1 MQSTVESARSARE
14 SLAGA
19 LKVLLAPAL
28 TPVFTRIAPSVAR
41 ATAHLF
47 ALEESGDAGLLA
59 HAGAA
64 RDAVRAA
71 LADIQGAGVDSP
83 EVDDAMAG
91 IAAALGLSHQLAS
104 RVPAGTTSPPAQP
117 AAPAQPAG
125 APAPGAA
132 AVVPVA
138 PIVNPT
144 VNVAPAVTAPVRFS
158 TPVSVGAATDPAPPV
173 TSADAMMATQLAA
186 SSPPPSSTPHQVVSS
201 SSRSAPKP
209 DDPFFSTQVSR
220 TGRSIAAAPPTTPEA
235 PPGSAVA
242 AGPAPAAPAAPA
254 PAPAPAAVPGG
265 ATPQAGQL
273 GVTGMAV
280 SAPVPTVGSLHIPEQ
295 IPAAGTADRVGR
307 KDSHQAALPDKGP
320 APGALHLEASL
331 GAHSPTNF
339 YKGLSG
345 NDIIDDGGLFIATYQ
360 IPAIGTPLW
369 VTVTLPGGYEFQAG
383 GVVRWTRA
391 TGSGD
396 SPPGFGASLKEL
408 SKEARQLVYRYVRN
422 REPLFH
428 DDL

>member
-14 SLAGA
+14 NLAGA
-19 LKVLLAPAL
+19 LTVLLAPAL

-47 ALEESGDAGLLA
+47 ALERHGDAALGA

-64 RDAVRAA
+64 RDAVRSA
-71 LADIQGAGVDSP
+71 LADVQAAGIDSP
-83 EVDDAMAG
+83 EVDDAMAS
-91 IAAALGLSHQLAS
+91 IAGALGLSHQLAS
-104 RVPAGTTSPPAQP
+104 RVAAPGGTTVSPPAP
-117 AAPAQPAG
+117 VAGPASPAAAPARP
-125 APAPGAA
+125 AA
-132 AVVPVA
+132 AVAVPA
-138 PIVNPT
+138 
-144 VNVAPAVTAPVRFS
+144 VNVAAPVAAPVRFS
-158 TPVSVGAATDPAPPV
+158 SPISVGAATDPAPPV
-173 TSADAMMATQLAA
+173 APGADAMMATQLAP
-186 SSPPPSSTPHQVVSS
+186 SSPPSSSPAPHQVAAAA
-201 SSRSAPKP
+201 SRTAPKP

-220 TGRSIAAAPPTTPEA
+220 TGRSIAAHPPTAPEA
-235 PPGSAVA
+235 PPLSAPPV
-242 AGPAPAAPAAPA
+242 
-254 PAPAPAAVPGG
+254 APAPAAHTAPVTHTAAAPSTAAAQPAPLA
-265 ATPQAGQL
+265 ATA
-273 GVTGMAV
+273 MAV

-307 KDSHQAALPDKGP
+307 KDSHRAALPEKGP
-320 APGALHLEASL
+320 AAGALHLEASL

-345 NDIIDDGGLFIATYQ
+345 NDVIDDGGLFIATYQ
-360 IPAIGTPLW
+360 IPTIGTPLW
-369 VTVTLPGGYEFQAG
+369 ITVSLPGGYEFQAG
-383 GVVRWTRA
+383 GVVRWTRS

-396 SPPGFGASLKEL
+396 SPPGFGAALEDL

>member
-14 SLAGA
+14 NLAGA
-19 LKVLLAPAL
+19 LTVLLTPAL

-47 ALEESGDAGLLA
+47 ALERHGDAALGA

-64 RDAVRAA
+64 RDAVRSA
-71 LADIQGAGVDSP
+71 LADIQAAGIDSP
-83 EVDDAMAG
+83 EVDDAMAS
-91 IAAALGLSHQLAS
+91 IAGALGLSHQLAS
-104 RVPAGTTSPPAQP
+104 RAAAPGGTTVSPPAP
-117 AAPAQPAG
+117 VAGPASPAAAPAQPAAVVVP
-125 APAPGAA
+125 APVVSPAVNVAAPGA
-132 AVVPVA
+132 
-138 PIVNPT
+138 
-144 VNVAPAVTAPVRFS
+144 APVRFS
-158 TPVSVGAATDPAPPV
+158 SPVSVGAATDPAPQVAPG
-173 TSADAMMATQLAA
+173 ADAMMTTQLAP
-186 SSPPPSSTPHQVVSS
+186 SSPPPSSPTPHQVAAAA
-201 SSRSAPKP
+201 SRTAPKP

-220 TGRSIAAAPPTTPEA
+220 TGRSIAAHPPTAPEA
-235 PPGSAVA
+235 PPLSAPPV
-242 AGPAPAAPAAPA
+242 
-254 PAPAPAAVPGG
+254 APAPAAHTASAQQAPLA
-265 ATPQAGQL
+265 ATA
-273 GVTGMAV
+273 MAV

-295 IPAAGTADRVGR
+295 IPTAGTADRVGR
-307 KDSHQAALPDKGP
+307 KDSHRAPLPEKGP
-320 APGALHLEASL
+320 AAGALHLEASL

-345 NDIIDDGGLFIATYQ
+345 NDVIDDGGLFIATYQ

-369 VTVTLPGGYEFQAG
+369 ITVSLPGGYEFQAG
-383 GVVRWTRA
+383 GVVRWTRS

-396 SPPGFGASLKEL
+396 SPPGFGAALKDL